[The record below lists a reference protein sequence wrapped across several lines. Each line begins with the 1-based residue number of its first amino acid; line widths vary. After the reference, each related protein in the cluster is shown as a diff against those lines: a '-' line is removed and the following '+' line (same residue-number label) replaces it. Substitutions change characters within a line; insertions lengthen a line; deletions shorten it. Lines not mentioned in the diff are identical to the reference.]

1 MIALAVALLLQASA
15 PADAPAD
22 VKTLDVWITDSKGTA
37 VRGLVPEEAAVVENG
52 VARNVTRLEEDRRP
66 LTVAVIVDS
75 SAPMGTFYR
84 LHVVDSVVQLLNQ
97 LPSGSRFAVWSTGDR
112 PQKIVD
118 WGDDVAAASR
128 ALKRTAPQGGNTVL
142 DAIVDAAA
150 DLRQKEG
157 ERSAVVVV
165 SGVGVGFSNYER
177 RQVVEKAKVG
187 GATFM
192 VVQFDE
198 TGEPSQAAGEAVTRL
213 DYDYVF
219 DSLTRQ
225 SGGLRELT
233 MSAMGVP
240 GALAKVAQALKAP
253 YRLSYTTVP
262 DLKERKVE
270 VRVAR
275 PGVKVRTGP
284 VRP

>member
-1 MIALAVALLLQASA
+1 MIALAAALLLQASA
-15 PADAPAD
+15 PAD
-22 VKTLDVWITDSKGTA
+22 VRTLDVWITDSKGSA
-37 VRGLVPEEAAVVENG
+37 VRGLVPEEAAVMENG
-52 VARNVTRLEEDRRP
+52 VARSVTRLEEDRRP

-75 SAPMGTFYR
+75 SAPMATFYR
-84 LHVVDSVVQLLNQ
+84 LHLVEPIVQLLNQ
-97 LPSGSRFAVWSTGDR
+97 LPEGSRFAVWTTGDR
-112 PQKIVD
+112 PQKIAD
-118 WGDDVAAASR
+118 WSDDVAAASR
-128 ALKRTAPQGGNTVL
+128 ALQRVAPQGGNTVI
-142 DAIVDAAA
+142 DAIVEASA
-150 DLRQKEG
+150 DLRQKES
-157 ERSAVVVV
+157 ERSAIVVV
-165 SGVGVGFSNYER
+165 SGVGIGFSNFER
-177 RQVVEKAKVG
+177 RQAVEKAQAG

-192 VVQFDE
+192 VVQFEE

-219 DSLTRQ
+219 DNVTRQ
-225 SGGLRELT
+225 SGGLREIT

-240 GALAKVAQALKAP
+240 RALEKVVQALKAP

-262 DLKERKVE
+262 DLKERKIE

>member
-1 MIALAVALLLQASA
+1 MIALAAALLLQASS
-15 PADAPAD
+15 PAD
-22 VKTLDVWITDSKGTA
+22 VKTLDVWITDSKGSA

-52 VARNVTRLEEDRRP
+52 VARTVTRLEEDRRP

-75 SAPMGTFYR
+75 SAPMATFYR
-84 LHVVDSVVQLLNQ
+84 LHLVDPIVQLLNQ
-97 LPSGSRFAVWSTGDR
+97 LPEGARFAVWTTGDR
-112 PQKIVD
+112 PQKIAD
-118 WGDDVAAASR
+118 WSDDVAAASR
-128 ALKRTAPQGGNTVL
+128 VLKRTAPQGGNTVL
-142 DAIVDAAA
+142 DAIVEASA
-150 DLRQKEG
+150 DLKQTEG
-157 ERSAVVVV
+157 ARSALVVV
-165 SGVGVGFSNYER
+165 SGVGIGFTNWER
-177 RQVVEKAKVG
+177 RQVVEKAMTS

-192 VVQFDE
+192 VVQFEE
-198 TGEPSQAAGEAVTRL
+198 TGEPSQAAGEQVTRL

-225 SGGLRELT
+225 TGGLREIS

-240 GALAKVAQALKAP
+240 RCLEHVAQALKAP

-284 VRP
+284 IRP

>member
-1 MIALAVALLLQASA
+1 MIALAAALLLQASS
-15 PADAPAD
+15 PAD
-22 VKTLDVWITDSKGTA
+22 VKTLDVWITDSGGSA

-52 VARNVTRLEEDRRP
+52 VARTVTRLEEDRRP
-66 LTVAVIVDS
+66 LMVAVIVDS
-75 SAPMGTFYR
+75 SAPMATFYR
-84 LHVVDSVVQLLNQ
+84 LHLVDPIVQLLNQ
-97 LPSGSRFAVWSTGDR
+97 LPEGARFAVWTTGDR
-112 PQKIVD
+112 PQKIAD
-118 WGDDVAAASR
+118 WSDDVAAASR

-142 DAIVDAAA
+142 DAIVEAAA
-150 DLRQKEG
+150 DLKEKEG

-165 SGVGVGFSNYER
+165 SGVGIGFTNWER
-177 RQVVEKAKVG
+177 RQVVEKARTG

-192 VVQFDE
+192 VVQFEE
-198 TGEPSQAAGEAVTRL
+198 TGEPSQATGEQVTRL

-225 SGGLRELT
+225 TGGLRELT
-233 MSAMGVP
+233 LSAMGVP
-240 GALAKVAQALKAP
+240 RSLEHVAQALKAP

-270 VRVAR
+270 VKVAR

-284 VRP
+284 IRP

>member
-1 MIALAVALLLQASA
+1 MIALAAALLLQASS
-15 PADAPAD
+15 PAD
-22 VKTLDVWITDSKGTA
+22 VKTLDVWITDSKGLA

-66 LTVAVIVDS
+66 LMVAVVVDS
-75 SAPMGTFYR
+75 SAPMASFYR
-84 LHVVDSVVQLLNQ
+84 LHLVDPIVHLLNQ
-97 LPSGSRFAVWSTGDR
+97 LPEGSRFAVWTTGDR
-112 PQKIVD
+112 PQKIAD
-118 WGDDVAAASR
+118 WSDDVAAASR

-142 DAIVDAAA
+142 DAIVEASA
-150 DLRQKEG
+150 DLKQKEG

-165 SGVGVGFSNYER
+165 SGVGIGFTNWER
-177 RQVVEKAKVG
+177 RQVVEKARSG

-192 VVQFDE
+192 VVQFEE
-198 TGEPSQAAGEAVTRL
+198 TGEPTQAAGEQVTRL

-219 DSLTRQ
+219 DNLTRQ
-225 SGGLRELT
+225 TGGLREIS

-240 GALAKVAQALKAP
+240 RSLERIAQALKAP

-270 VRVAR
+270 VKVAR

-284 VRP
+284 IRP

>member
-1 MIALAVALLLQASA
+1 MIALAAALLLQASS
-15 PADAPAD
+15 PAD
-22 VKTLDVWITDSKGTA
+22 VKTLDVWITDSKGLA

-66 LTVAVIVDS
+66 LMVAVVIDS
-75 SAPMGTFYR
+75 SGPMASFYR
-84 LHVVDSVVQLLNQ
+84 LHLVDPVVRLLNQ
-97 LPSGSRFAVWSTGDR
+97 LPEGSRFAVWTTGDR
-112 PQKIVD
+112 PRKIAD

-142 DAIVDAAA
+142 DAIVEASA
-150 DLRQKEG
+150 DLKQKEG

-165 SGVGVGFSNYER
+165 SGVGIGFTNWER
-177 RQVVEKAKVG
+177 RQVVEKARSG
-187 GATFM
+187 AATFM
-192 VVQFDE
+192 VVQFEE
-198 TGEPSQAAGEAVTRL
+198 TGEPTQAAGEQVTRL

-219 DSLTRQ
+219 ENLTRQ
-225 SGGLRELT
+225 TGGLREIS

-240 GALAKVAQALKAP
+240 RSLENVAQALKAP

-270 VRVAR
+270 VKVAR

-284 VRP
+284 IRP

>member
-1 MIALAVALLLQASA
+1 MIALAAALLLQASS
-15 PADAPAD
+15 PAD
-22 VKTLDVWITDSKGTA
+22 VKTLDVWITDSKGSA

-66 LTVAVIVDS
+66 LMVAVIVDS
-75 SAPMGTFYR
+75 SAPMAGFYR
-84 LHVVDSVVQLLNQ
+84 LHLVDPIVRLLNQ
-97 LPSGSRFAVWSTGDR
+97 LPEGSRFAVWTTGDR
-112 PQKIVD
+112 PQKIAD
-118 WGDDVAAASR
+118 WSDDVAAASR

-142 DAIVDAAA
+142 DAIVEASA
-150 DLRQKEG
+150 DLKQKEG

-165 SGVGVGFSNYER
+165 SGVGIGFTNWER
-177 RQVVEKAKVG
+177 RQVVEKARSG
-187 GATFM
+187 SATFM
-192 VVQFDE
+192 VVQFEE
-198 TGEPSQAAGEAVTRL
+198 TGEPTQAAGEQVTRL

-219 DSLTRQ
+219 EGVTRAT
-225 SGGLRELT
+225 GGIRETT

-240 GALAKVAQALKAP
+240 RALEKVAQALKAP

-270 VRVAR
+270 VKVAR

-284 VRP
+284 IRP

>member
-1 MIALAVALLLQASA
+1 MIALAAALLLQVST
-15 PADAPAD
+15 PAD
-22 VKTLDVWITDSKGTA
+22 VRTLDVWITDAKGSA

-52 VARNVTRLEEDRRP
+52 VARSVTRLEEDRRP
-66 LTVAVIVDS
+66 LTVAVVVDS
-75 SAPMGTFYR
+75 SAPMATFYR
-84 LHVVDSVVQLLNQ
+84 LHLVDPVVQLLNQ
-97 LPSGSRFAVWSTGDR
+97 LPEGSRFAVWTTGDR
-112 PQKIVD
+112 PQKIAD
-118 WGDDVAAASR
+118 WGDDVAVASR
-128 ALKRTAPQGGNTVL
+128 ALKRTAPLGGNTVL
-142 DAIVDAAA
+142 DAIVEAAA
-150 DLRQKEG
+150 DLKQKES
-157 ERSAVVVV
+157 ERAALVVV
-165 SGVGVGFSNYER
+165 SGVGIGFTNYER
-177 RQVVEKAKVG
+177 RQVVEKAQTS

-192 VVQFDE
+192 VVQFEE
-198 TGEPSQAAGEAVTRL
+198 TGEPSQAAGEAVSRL

-219 DSLTRQ
+219 DNLTRQ
-225 SGGLRELT
+225 SGGLREIT

-240 GALAKVAQALKAP
+240 RSLEKVAQALKAP

>member
-1 MIALAVALLLQASA
+1 MIALAAALLLQAST
-15 PADAPAD
+15 PAD
-22 VKTLDVWITDSKGTA
+22 VRTLDVWITDSKGAA
-37 VRGLVPEEAAVVENG
+37 VRGLVPDEAAVVENG
-52 VARNVTRLEEDRRP
+52 VARSVTRMEQDHRP
-66 LTVAVIVDS
+66 LTLAVVVDS

-84 LHVVDSVVQLLNQ
+84 MHLVEPIVQLLNQ
-97 LPSGSRFAVWSTGDR
+97 LPEGSRFAVWVTGDR
-112 PQKIVD
+112 PQKIAD

-128 ALKRTAPQGGNTVL
+128 ALKRTAPSGGNTVL
-142 DAIVDAAA
+142 DAIVEAAA
-150 DLRQKEG
+150 DLKQKEG
-157 ERSAVVVV
+157 ERSAMVVV
-165 SGVGVGFSNYER
+165 SGVGLGFANYER
-177 RQVVEKAKVG
+177 RQVVEKARAS

-192 VVQFDE
+192 VVQFE
-198 TGEPSQAAGEAVTRL
+198 EAGSPAESGDQQVTRL

-219 DSLTRQ
+219 EGLTRQ
-225 SGGLRELT
+225 TGGLREIT

-240 GALAKVAQALKAP
+240 NSMGRVVQALTAP
-253 YRLSYTTVP
+253 YRLSYVTVP

>member
-1 MIALAVALLLQASA
+1 MIALAAALILQASA
-15 PADAPAD
+15 PAD
-22 VKTLDVWITDSKGTA
+22 VRTLDVWITDSKGSA
-37 VRGLVPEEAAVVENG
+37 VRGLVPEEAAVMENG
-52 VARNVTRLEEDRRP
+52 VARSVTRLEEDRRP
-66 LTVAVIVDS
+66 LTLAVIVDS
-75 SAPMGTFYR
+75 SAPMATFYR
-84 LHVVDSVVQLLNQ
+84 LHLVEPIVQLLNQ
-97 LPSGSRFAVWSTGDR
+97 LPEGSRFAVWTTGDR
-112 PQKIVD
+112 PQKIAD
-118 WGDDVAAASR
+118 WSDDVAAASR
-128 ALKRTAPQGGNTVL
+128 ALKHVAPQGGNTVI
-142 DAIVDAAA
+142 DAIVEASA
-150 DLRQKEG
+150 DLRQKES
-157 ERSAVVVV
+157 ERSAIVVV
-165 SGVGVGFSNYER
+165 SGVGIGFSNYER
-177 RQVVEKAKVG
+177 RQAVEKAQAG

-192 VVQFDE
+192 VVQFEE

-219 DSLTRQ
+219 DNVTRH
-225 SGGLRELT
+225 SGGLREIA

-240 GALAKVAQALKAP
+240 RSLEKVAQALKAP

>member
-1 MIALAVALLLQASA
+1 MLQASS
-15 PADAPAD
+15 PAD
-22 VKTLDVWITDSKGTA
+22 VKTLDVWITDSGGSA

-52 VARNVTRLEEDRRP
+52 VARTVTRLEEDRRP
-66 LTVAVIVDS
+66 LMVAVIVDS
-75 SAPMGTFYR
+75 SAPMATFYR
-84 LHVVDSVVQLLNQ
+84 LHLVDPIVQLLNQ
-97 LPSGSRFAVWSTGDR
+97 LPEGARFAVWTTGDR
-112 PQKIVD
+112 PQKIAD
-118 WGDDVAAASR
+118 WSDDVAAASR

-142 DAIVDAAA
+142 DAIVEAAA
-150 DLRQKEG
+150 DLKEKEG

-165 SGVGVGFSNYER
+165 SGVGIGFTNWER
-177 RQVVEKAKVG
+177 RQVVEKARTG

-192 VVQFDE
+192 VVQFEE
-198 TGEPSQAAGEAVTRL
+198 TGEPSQATGEQVTRL

-225 SGGLRELT
+225 TGGLRELT
-233 MSAMGVP
+233 LSAMGVP
-240 GALAKVAQALKAP
+240 RSLEHVAQALKAP

-270 VRVAR
+270 VKVAR

-284 VRP
+284 IRP